1 MCPFKL
7 QGVLIVKRFAEN
19 EYVIWLEFDEDIT
32 NFFNKKCAM
41 LDRYKIK
48 QGVRPP
54 HMTLTFV
61 KTNCINEVIKY
72 TKSFFSKNNICI
84 SLMSV
89 EMFKNRVVY
98 YAPQKS
104 EKLFDFQ
111 KRFCIGLIV
120 FGKLS
125 WKLYLPERWTP
136 HIALTGNLSKKKSA
150 EAVSIITE
158 GFLPIK
164 DIQPK
169 KAVIKN
175 CYSGEIVLNLN
186 I

>member
-1 MCPFKL
+1 M
-7 QGVLIVKRFAEN
+7 KRFAEN
-19 EYVIWLEFDEDIT
+19 EYVIWLEFDEDAT
-32 NFFNKKCAM
+32 NFFNEKCAI

-61 KTNCINEVIKY
+61 KTENIDEVIAY
-72 TKSFFSKNNICI
+72 TKSFFYENSICI

-89 EMFKNRVVY
+89 EMFKNRVIY
-98 YAPQKS
+98 YAPKKS
-104 EKLFDFQ
+104 EKLLDFQ
-111 KRFCIGLIV
+111 KRFCVGLTD

-125 WKLYLPERWTP
+125 WKLYFPDKWTP
-136 HIALTGNLSKKKSA
+136 HIALTGNLSKKKST
-150 EAVSIITE
+150 EAVSVMTE
-158 GFLPIK
+158 GFLPLK
-164 DIQPK
+164 ALQPQ

-175 CYSGEIVLNLN
+175 CYSGEVVLNLN